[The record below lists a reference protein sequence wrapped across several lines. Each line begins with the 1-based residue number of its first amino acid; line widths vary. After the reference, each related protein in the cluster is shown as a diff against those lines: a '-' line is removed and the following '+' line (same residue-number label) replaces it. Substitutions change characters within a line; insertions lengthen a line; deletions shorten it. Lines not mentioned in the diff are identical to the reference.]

1 MQYQLN
7 REISTQLVQYQLDV
21 SISRHS
27 FCAKWQLGVQTFY
40 HLPTKPLMFYF
51 HKRKEKGKC
60 LEKSPILD
68 SFGDL
73 VDPFN
78 YKFPW
83 QRPKSHTVFRMVLG
97 SDTSKEARTT
107 TSLLSWD
114 ALYTQCYSFYGLH
127 LHFTNFKQLQEL
139 DMVFRI

>member
-1 MQYQLN
+1 MDNLYREKTTQNKQLKETLEALSLFRVHFSCFVQISFHIGAISTHWRNINSIVQYKLN

-78 YKFPW
+78 YKF
-83 QRPKSHTVFRMVLG
+83 S
-97 SDTSKEARTT
+97 
-107 TSLLSWD
+107 
-114 ALYTQCYSFYGLH
+114 
-127 LHFTNFKQLQEL
+127 
-139 DMVFRI
+139 